1 MPILLLHAKP
11 PAYLCG
17 ASSTSSVFLF
27 LFYVVLFH
35 AKPAICLRGASSIR
49 RLVATNLASS
59 LLPEEEQRLVDL
71 YERATQY
78 TLFISRTRLAF
89 NPVMMNVLEG
99 PSQAGSGFLW
109 DDAGKFVVTNA
120 HVVGTTGGSNS
131 VGDVLVTMVGGK
143 TLKAK
148 IRGLDAARDV
158 AVLELSDEAQTQLQK
173 GIARGSSAG
182 LRVGQ
187 TAIAIGNPFGLDL
200 TMTRGIVSGLGRTV
214 GIGSSSTNSGALFDM
229 IQVDCAINPG
239 NSGGP
244 LLDSSGNLIG
254 MNTAIYSTSGASAG
268 IGFAIPVDALKTF
281 VEILIRDGKLAP
293 VKTGLRGIPYR
304 FFSASASSS
313 TSSGLLVVGVERG
326 SAAEV
331 AGLRASPDP
340 ELADIVLACNTLGVS
355 SQTDLDRAFFIA
367 AAAGQNIVTLL
378 VERRISGGIGGGEK
392 KERIKTEIRMELRR

>member
-1 MPILLLHAKP
+1 MQGFVLLLICLSLLQAKQ
-11 PAYLCG
+11 A
-17 ASSTSSVFLF
+17 T
-27 LFYVVLFH
+27 
-35 AKPAICLRGASSIR
+35 CLRGASSSR
-49 RLVATNLASS
+49 VGTCLRGSS
-59 LLPEEEQRLVDL
+59 RVGNQFALCMLPEEEKRLVDL
-71 YERATQY
+71 YERATKS
-78 TLFISRTRLAF
+78 TVFISRTRLAF
-89 NPVMMNVLEG
+89 NPVMMNVLEV
-99 PSQAGSGFLW
+99 PSQAGSGFVW
-109 DDAGKFVVTNA
+109 DDDGRFIVTNA
-120 HVVGTTGGSNS
+120 HVVSAAGGSS
-131 VGDVLVTMVGGK
+131 AGSSSSSAEVLVTMVGGK

-158 AVLELSDEAQTQLQK
+158 AVLELRESDEPLRGMAK
-173 GIARGSSAG
+173 GSSAG

-214 GIGSSSTNSGALFDM
+214 GISSSGSALYDM

-293 VKTGLRGIPYR
+293 INTGLRGIPYR
-304 FFSASASSS
+304 FFSASRTVSS
-313 TSSGLLVVGVERG
+313 TSSSSNSTGLLVVNVERG

-331 AGLRASPDP
+331 AGLRASSDP
-340 ELADIVLACNTLGVS
+340 ELADILLACNSIGVS
-355 SQTDLDRAFFIA
+355 SQADLDRAFFLA
-367 AAAGQNIVTLL
+367 AAAAQNIVTLL
-378 VERRISGGIGGGEK
+378 VERRLGGGVAGGEK
-392 KERIKTEIRMELRR
+392 RERIKTEIRMELRR